1 MLPVTTFQ
9 QYLQSAFTTGP
20 LSTDEVI
27 EFVLPLFEEVLGFHE
42 AGQVGSFD
50 RPETVFLT
58 DGRLDIDENFTHD
71 PLSGWEAVQKLLDAE
86 AIQGY
91 EITGRVLVNLD
102 LTTATSSVSNL
113 EVQMEDGQKL
123 PHPAYLPGY
132 QCYEML
138 LKHHDARTDIFCL
151 GLILGSVVMGLNL
164 YRREDLDRF
173 ASYRVQPAGL
183 NPRMHP
189 TICALVTEMTELDR
203 RKRSV
208 DLGEVIQ
215 RLRNYR
221 DYDPQRN
228 TDLTELAA
236 TLTSK
241 TSDRKGF
248 ILSKLRNRLFDTSR
262 RNRLLYYKAN
272 ARFVN
277 LTVSSVPLVL
287 HYQSINPQLLFTW
300 NDEISKLIIKQSD
313 LALNKYLRFEDH
325 PYLNSQLNAIRHQS
339 ENDKKEFGF
348 SQLKLVVAFLHWHN
362 LKENARERIQS
373 PLLLLPVEIER
384 KKSLKEERFTLKI
397 KDNAAIINPVLANH
411 LKDLY
416 GIVLP
421 DSIDFDDISMEQ
433 FFEMLQAQ
441 IDAARQGVKLSYID
455 KPRIKIVHTVARQ
468 TVNNYRKR
476 LKQKGT
482 PTFHQVEYSYNEEN
496 YRPLGLEL
504 FRQRVEPRLSTL
516 EFLLGNLPPAASTAN
531 FAAEAAALK
540 STFQLTD
547 GDENPYH
554 WDFDI
559 CNIVLGNFN
568 YKKMSLVR
576 DYNAVAEGGVDHN
589 VFEELFS
596 KHPKEAVGE
605 AINNNPAEWYHVVS
619 ADPTQSKA
627 VLQARTGKSYIIQ
640 GPPGTGKSQ
649 TITNLIADFMARGKT
664 VLFICEKRAA
674 LDVVYYR
681 LQQSQLSELCCYIH
695 DSQADKKEFIKD
707 LRTVY
712 EDFLKNR
719 MDLAAVMAQRN
730 DTLQRLLRHVD
741 VLKQYHTALTSV
753 PVEAGVPVRGL
764 IETLIQLKPHLPG
777 KDVEGEELPVYR
789 SWVQFGSVI
798 TELSDALDK
807 SGAEISIAKH
817 PFRNLSN
824 TLVRSENPFSLLD
837 SLTGSATNAI
847 SRLVEV
853 VSQNNIPKEHATG
866 LEQIKNL
873 IEDSLVLEGLARTGN
888 LKLVDPNTSEARK
901 FETELEEYRAL
912 QKSYQEAV
920 HKNGKWRDK
929 FEKDEISD
937 ALAIAQKF
945 EKSFWRFFNGS
956 WRRLKKQMEQSYDFS
971 AHKLKPAYSQIL
983 QLLQD
988 EYREGEK
995 ADQSRTSIQGRYRVD
1010 DIESVYNSITV
1021 LRQKQGDK
1029 EVDFLLAH
1037 PRSNELVLQLSKLH
1051 NTLQQLEVQLAQ
1063 CLYEFEG
1070 KSVQQISDELTTILA
1085 NKPALKDLLPA
1096 LRKFSELPA
1105 DLQGLLRRL
1114 PLTPVQAQAAMA
1126 KRTLEEVYR
1135 GNLAFGAASQA
1146 TLQNSVREIES
1157 AYHELLQLNSTL
1169 IRAQRRQLFLTHYD
1183 ISNASATVLSQEQ
1196 KIFKK
1201 EYSNGRRILE
1211 HELSKSTRYKSIREL
1226 ASGESGKVLRDIKP
1240 VWLMSPLSVSDSLPL
1255 DTSYF
1260 DVVIFDE
1267 ASQITLEEGI
1277 PALFRAPQSII
1288 VGDDKQMPPSNFFNA
1303 RSDDPEDLEA
1313 VEGETEDEILSA
1325 DADSLLV
1332 QGARKL
1338 NGTMLSWH
1346 YRSRHEA
1353 LISYSNHAFYDAGL
1367 LTIPD
1372 RTIQSLEKPLL
1383 EVKSPEEGAANAG
1396 RLLSGSI
1403 SYHYLAQGL
1412 YEARSNK
1419 SEARYIAQMVR
1430 KLLLDGAPESI
1441 GIVAF
1446 SQEQQ
1451 GAIEEAID
1459 ELALADKPFEELLE
1473 KAFARKDEGQFT
1485 GLFIKNLENVQGDER
1500 DIIIMSVCYG
1510 FDSNGKM
1517 LMNFG
1522 PINKKGGEKRLNVIF
1537 SRAKK
1542 HMAVVASIRHQH
1554 ITNEHND
1561 GANYFK
1567 RFLHYAEMVSTGN
1580 LRLARTILDGLVKS
1594 DGKTQQSEAGWTGLV
1609 QEIKVALER
1618 KGYKVDTMIGQST
1631 FKCSLAVREAG
1642 SVSHYKLGIL
1652 VDDSAHYQ
1660 NGDLVEQYYQRPA
1673 ILKSFG
1679 WEVITV
1685 FAKDW
1690 WESPEGVLQKITGKL
1705 EGKESEGKTEIPNP
1719 EPKPAKES
1727 DKPFA
1732 ELISADGA
1740 RFWRIMQAGAQLQVT
1755 TGKMGT
1761 AGLVQ
1766 LYAYGS
1772 EAEASV
1778 QLDTLVEKQLAEGY
1792 SKTTAIS

>member
-1 MLPVTTFQ
+1 MSPVTTFQ
-9 QYLQSAFTTGP
+9 QYLQAAFTTGQ

-42 AGQVGSFD
+42 AGQVGSFNL
-50 RPETVFLT
+50 PETVFLT
-58 DGRLDIDENFTHD
+58 DGRLDIDENYTHA
-71 PLSGWEAVQKLLDAE
+71 PSSNLPAVQKLLDAE

-91 EITGRVLVNLD
+91 VVTGRVLIDFDV
-102 LTTATSSVSNL
+102 TTAASSITNL
-113 EVQMEDGQKL
+113 EVQTGSGQNL
-123 PHPAYLPGY
+123 PYPAYLPGY
-132 QCYEML
+132 KCYEML
-138 LKHHDARTDIFCL
+138 LGHHDARTDIFCL
-151 GLILGSVVMGLNL
+151 GLMLGSVVMGLDL
-164 YRREDLDRF
+164 YRHEDLDRF
-173 ASYRVQPAGL
+173 AAYRIQPAGL
-183 NPRMHP
+183 NARMHP
-189 TICALVTEMTELDR
+189 TLCALVTEMTELDR

-208 DLGEVIQ
+208 DLNEIIQ

-228 TDLTELAA
+228 ADLGDLAA
-236 TLTSK
+236 TLTAK
-241 TSDRKGF
+241 PSDRKGF

-262 RNRLLYYKAN
+262 RNRLLYYKPN

-300 NDEISKLIIKQSD
+300 NDEISKLLIKQAD
-313 LALNKYLRFEDH
+313 LSLNKYLRFEDH
-325 PYLNSQLNAIRHQS
+325 LYLNTQLNAIRHQS

-362 LKENARERIQS
+362 LKENPKERIQS

-397 KDNAAIINPVLANH
+397 KDNAAVINPVLANH

-421 DSIDFDDISMEQ
+421 ESIDFDDISMEQ
-433 FFEMLQAQ
+433 FFQMVQVQ
-441 IDAARQGVKLSYID
+441 IDAAKQGVQLSYID

-476 LKQKGT
+476 LKQKGST
-482 PTFHQVEYSYNEEN
+482 AFNQVEYSYSEEN

-504 FRQRVEPRLSTL
+504 FRQRVEPRQSTL
-516 EFLLGNLPPAASTAN
+516 EFLLTNLPPVASTGN

-540 STFQLTD
+540 STFHLTD
-547 GDENPYH
+547 GDENPYQ

-576 DYNAVAEGGVDHN
+576 DYNAVAEEKIEHA

-596 KHPKEAVGE
+596 KQPKEPVGA
-605 AINNNPAEWYHVVS
+605 AIQNNPAEWYHVVA

-649 TITNLIADFMARGKT
+649 TITNLIADFMAKGKT

-695 DSQADKKEFIKD
+695 DSQGDKKEFIKD

-712 EDFLKNR
+712 EDFLKNK
-719 MDLAAVMAQRN
+719 MDLAAVTAQRSEAL
-730 DTLQRLLRHVD
+730 DRLLRHVE
-741 VLKQYHTALTSV
+741 VLKQYHTTLTGV
-753 PVEAGVPVRGL
+753 PSEAGVPVREL
-764 IETLIQLKPHLPG
+764 IETLITLKPHLSNAFPG
-777 KDVEGEELPVYR
+777 AAPLPDYR
-789 SWVQFGSVI
+789 NWVQFGHII
-798 TELSDALDK
+798 TELGEALDK
-807 SGAEISIAKH
+807 SGAEETIAKH
-817 PFRNLSN
+817 PFRALSN
-824 TLVRSENPFSLLD
+824 TLIRSDNPFSLLD
-837 SLTGSATNAI
+837 SVTGNAMNAI
-847 SRLVEV
+847 RRLTDVIA
-853 VSQNNIPKEHATG
+853 QNNIPTEHATK
-866 LEQIKNL
+866 LQQIKNL
-873 IEDSLVLEGLARTGN
+873 IEDSLVLEDLARSGN
-888 LKLVDPNTSEARK
+888 LRLVDAGTAEARK
-901 FETELEEYRAL
+901 FETELEDYRKL
-912 QKSYQEAV
+912 QLSYEEAFR
-920 HKNGKWRDK
+920 KNGKWRDK
-929 FEKDEISD
+929 FEQAEIGE
-937 ALAIAQKF
+937 ALEIATKF

-971 AHKLKPAYSQIL
+971 AHKLKPAFSQVL
-983 QLLQD
+983 QLLQE
-988 EYREGEK
+988 EYRSQEE
-995 ADQSRTSIQGRYRVD
+995 AVAARASLQGQYKVE
-1010 DIESVYNSITV
+1010 DIEAVYKGILL

-1037 PRSNELVLQLSKLH
+1037 PRSNELVLQMSKLN
-1051 NTLQQLEVQLAQ
+1051 NTLQQLEVELAQ

-1070 KSVQQISDELTTILA
+1070 KSIPQVSDELTTVLA
-1085 NKPALKDLLPA
+1085 NKAALKDLLPA

-1105 DLQGLLRRL
+1105 GLQDVLRQL
-1114 PLTPVQAQAAMA
+1114 PVTPVQAQAAMA
-1126 KRTLEEVYR
+1126 KRTLEEVYQR
-1135 GNLAFGAASQA
+1135 NLAFGAANQA
-1146 TLQNSVREIES
+1146 TLQHSVREIEA
-1157 AYHELLQLNSTL
+1157 AYSQLLQLNSTL
-1169 IRAQRRQLFLTHYD
+1169 IRAERRQTFLTHYE
-1183 ISNASATVLSQEQ
+1183 ISNASVTVLSPDQ
-1196 KIFKK
+1196 KAFKK
-1201 EYSNGRRILE
+1201 DYSAGRRILE
-1211 HELSKSTRYKSIREL
+1211 HEMSKSTRHKSIREL
-1226 ASGESGKVLRDIKP
+1226 ATGESGKVLRDIKP

-1255 DTSYF
+1255 DTTYF

-1303 RSDDPEDLEA
+1303 RGDDPEDLEA
-1313 VEGETEDEILSA
+1313 VEGEKEDEILSA

-1372 RTIQSLEKPLL
+1372 RTIHSSEKPLL
-1383 EVKSPEEGAANAG
+1383 EVKFAEEGAANAEK
-1396 RLLSGSI
+1396 LLSTSI
-1403 SYHYLAQGL
+1403 SYHYLPQGL

-1419 SEARYIAQMVR
+1419 SEARYISQMVK
-1430 KLLLDGAPESI
+1430 KLLLEGTPESI

-1459 ELALADKPFEELLE
+1459 ELALSDKAFEEVLE
-1473 KAFARKDEGQFT
+1473 KAFSRKDEGQFT

-1522 PINKKGGEKRLNVIF
+1522 PINRKGGEKRLNVIF

-1561 GANYFK
+1561 GANYLK
-1567 RFLHYAEMVSTGN
+1567 RFLHYAELISTGN
-1580 LRLARTILDGLVKS
+1580 LRLARTILDSLAKS
-1594 DGKTQQSEAGWTGLV
+1594 EGKIAKREAGWNSV
-1609 QEIKVALER
+1609 ADEIKVALEG
-1618 KGYKVDTMIGQST
+1618 KGYSVDSNIGQST
-1631 FKCSLAVREAG
+1631 FKCSLGVRKNGADG
-1642 SVSHYKLGIL
+1642 HYQLGIL
-1652 VDDSAHYQ
+1652 VDDSTHYQ
-1660 NGDLVEQYYQRPA
+1660 NHDLVEQYFQRPG

-1679 WEVITV
+1679 WDVVTV

-1690 WESPEGVLQKITGKL
+1690 WESPESVLQKLTSKL
-1705 EGKESEGKTEIPNP
+1705 EGREI
-1719 EPKPAKES
+1719 EKPAEVQAPAAKAVTE
-1727 DKPFA
+1727 PEGPGA

-1740 RFWRIMQAGAQLQVT
+1740 RFWKVAQVQAQLRVT
-1755 TGKMGT
+1755 IGKVGT
-1761 AGLVQ
+1761 NGLVQ
-1766 LYAYGS
+1766 VHSFGS
-1772 EAEASV
+1772 DAEAAV
-1778 QLDTLVEKQLAEGY
+1778 QMNTLIEKQLAEGY
-1792 SKTTAIS
+1792 SRV

>member
-1 MLPVTTFQ
+1 MSPVTTFQ
-9 QYLQSAFTTGP
+9 QFLQSAFTRGP
-20 LSTDEVI
+20 LSTDEVV
-27 EFVLPLFEEVLGFHE
+27 EFVLPLFEEVLSFHD

-50 RPETVFLT
+50 RPDTVFLT
-58 DGRLDIDENFTHD
+58 DSRLDIDENFTHA
-71 PLSGWEAVQKLLDAE
+71 PASGLEAVQRLLDE
-86 AIQGY
+86 QAIQGY
-91 EITGRVLVNLD
+91 EITGRILVDLD
-102 LTTATSSVSNL
+102 LSAITSNVANL
-113 EVQMEDGQKL
+113 EVQGDRSQKL
-123 PHPAYLPGY
+123 AHPAYLPGY

-138 LKHHDARTDIFCL
+138 LGHHDARTDIFCL

-164 YRREDLDRF
+164 YNREELDRF
-173 ASYRVQPAGL
+173 ASFRVQPIGL

-208 DLGEVIQ
+208 DLAEVIQ

-228 TDLTELAA
+228 SDLSELAA
-236 TLTSK
+236 LSAAK
-241 TSDRKGF
+241 PADRKGF

-262 RNRLLYYKAN
+262 RNRLLYYKPN

-287 HYQSINPQLLFTW
+287 HYQTINPQLLFTW
-300 NDEISKLIIKQSD
+300 NEEISKLLIKQSD

-362 LKENARERIQS
+362 LKENPKERIQS
-373 PLLLLPVEIER
+373 PLLLLPVDLER

-421 DSIDFDDISMEQ
+421 ESIDFDDTSMEQ
-433 FFEMLQAQ
+433 FFELLRAQ
-441 IDAARQGVKLSYID
+441 IDAAKQGVKLSYID

-482 PTFHQVEYSYNEEN
+482 PAFHQVEYSYSEEN

-516 EFLLGNLPPAASTAN
+516 EFLLKDLPPAQPAAN
-531 FAAEAAALK
+531 FAAEAVK

-554 WDFDI
+554 WDFDV
-559 CNIVLGNFN
+559 CNVVLGNFN

-576 DYNAVAEGGVDHN
+576 DYNLVAEEGIDHK
-589 VFEELFS
+589 VFEDLFS
-596 KHPKEAVGE
+596 KHPKEAEGAAVV
-605 AINNNPAEWYHVVS
+605 NDPAEWYHVVS

-649 TITNLIADFMARGKT
+649 TITNLIADFLANNKT

-681 LQQSQLSELCCYIH
+681 LQESGLSELCCYIH

-712 EDFLKNR
+712 EDFLKNK
-719 MDLAAVMAQRN
+719 MDLPSIVAHRSE
-730 DTLQRLLRHVD
+730 TLRRLLAQVD
-741 VLKQYHTALTSV
+741 VLKHYHDTLTGV
-753 PVEAGVPVRGL
+753 PADAGIPVRGL
-764 IETLIQLKPHLPG
+764 IETLIELKPHLPG
-777 KDVEGEELPVYR
+777 DGVLKDDGLPHYQ
-789 SWVQFGSVI
+789 SWVRFGHVVS
-798 TELSDALDK
+798 ELSEALDK
-807 SGAEISIAKH
+807 SGAEPVLAKH
-817 PFRNLSN
+817 PFRNLSH
-824 TLVRSENPFSLLD
+824 TVVQSDNPFSLLE
-837 SLTGSATNAI
+837 SVSGSALSAI
-847 SRLVEV
+847 AGLMEV
-853 VSQNNIPKEHATG
+853 VAKNNIPQQHATE
-866 LEQIKNL
+866 LQQLKNL
-873 IEDSLVLEGLARTGN
+873 IEDSLVLEDLARTGN
-888 LKLVDPNTSEARK
+888 LRLVDPATPEARK
-901 FETELEEYRAL
+901 FETELDAYRSLQNSYEEAAR
-912 QKSYQEAV
+912 
-920 HKNGKWRDK
+920 KNGKWRDK
-929 FEKDEISD
+929 FGKDEVVG
-937 ALAIAQKF
+937 ALEIASKY
-945 EKSFWRFFNGS
+945 ERSFWRIFNGS
-956 WRRLKKQMEQSYDFS
+956 WRRLKKQLEQSYDFS

-983 QLLQD
+983 QLLQE
-988 EYREGEK
+988 EYREQDK
-995 ADQSRTSIQGRYRVD
+995 AEAVRRSLQGQYRVD
-1010 DIESVYNSITV
+1010 DIESVYSGIRL
-1021 LRQKQGDK
+1021 LREKQGDK

-1037 PRSNELVLQLSKLH
+1037 PRSNELVLALSRL
-1051 NTLQQLEVQLAQ
+1051 NNPLQQLEVQLAQ
-1063 CLYEFEG
+1063 CLAG
-1070 KSVQQISDELTTILA
+1070 LGQKTIQQINDELTTILA
-1085 NKPALKDLLPA
+1085 NKAALKDLLPA
-1096 LRKFSELPA
+1096 LRKFSELPVG
-1105 DLQGLLRRL
+1105 LQELLRRL

-1126 KRTLEEVYR
+1126 KRTLEEIYR
-1135 GNLAFGAASQA
+1135 QNTAFAAANQA
-1146 TLQNSVREIES
+1146 TLQDAVRELEK
-1157 AYHELLQLNSTL
+1157 AYRELLDLNSAF
-1169 IRAQRRQLFLTHYD
+1169 IRAQRRQTFLAHYE
-1183 ISNASATVLSQEQ
+1183 ISNASVTVLSPDQ
-1196 KIFKK
+1196 KVFKK
-1201 EYSNGRRILE
+1201 EYANGRRVLE
-1211 HELSKSTRYKSIREL
+1211 HEMGKSTRHKSIREL
-1226 ASGESGKVLRDIKP
+1226 ASGDNGKVLRDIKP

-1303 RSDDPEDLEA
+1303 RGEDPEDLES
-1313 VEGETEDEILSA
+1313 VEGEKEDEILSS

-1338 NGTMLSWH
+1338 HGTMLSWH
-1346 YRSRHEA
+1346 YRSRHET
-1353 LISYSNHAFYDAGL
+1353 LISYSNHAFYEAGL

-1372 RTIQSLEKPLL
+1372 RAFQNIEKPLL
-1383 EVKSPEEGAANAG
+1383 EVKSPDEGAGNAG
-1396 RLLSGSI
+1396 SLLGGGI
-1403 SYHYLAQGL
+1403 TYHYLPQGV
-1412 YEARSNK
+1412 YEARSNR

-1430 KLLLDGAPESI
+1430 KLLLDGAPDSI

-1451 GAIEEAID
+1451 GVIEEAID
-1459 ELALADKPFEELLE
+1459 ELALADKAFEEALE
-1473 KAFARKDEGQFT
+1473 KAINRKDDGQFT
-1485 GLFIKNLENVQGDER
+1485 GLFVKNLENVQGDER

-1510 FDSNGKM
+1510 FDANGKM
-1517 LMNFG
+1517 IMNFG

-1554 ITNEHND
+1554 ITNDHND
-1561 GANYFK
+1561 GASYFK

-1580 LRLARTILDGLVKS
+1580 LRLARTILDSLVLSEGRKS
-1594 DGKTQQSEAGWTGLV
+1594 QTVAGWS
-1609 QEIKVALER
+1609 KVAEGIRQALQS
-1618 KGYKVDTMIGQST
+1618 KGYLVDASVGQSS
-1631 FKCSLAVREAG
+1631 FKCSLAVRKGGAA
-1642 SVSHYKLGIL
+1642 SHYRMGIL
-1652 VDDSAHYQ
+1652 IDDEAHYQ
-1660 NGDLVEQYYQRPA
+1660 NRDLVEQYFQRPA
-1673 ILKSFG
+1673 ILQSFG
-1679 WEVITV
+1679 WDVVSV

-1690 WESPEGVLQKITGKL
+1690 CESPDSVLQKIVSRL
-1705 EGKESEGKTEIPNP
+1705 EGKALEVDPAPAAATKASPQAAPTFTE
-1719 EPKPAKES
+1719 
-1727 DKPFA
+1727 
-1732 ELISADGA
+1732 LTSADGL
-1740 RFWRIMQAGAQLQVT
+1740 RFWRIAQEQRQLRITEGKAGT
-1755 TGKMGT
+1755 N
-1761 AGLVQ
+1761 GLVQ
-1766 LYAYGS
+1766 VSTYGS
-1772 EAEASV
+1772 EAEAEMHMN
-1778 QLDTLVEKQLAEGY
+1778 LLIEKQLSEGY
-1792 SKTTAIS
+1792 QKQAPVSQ